1 MTRWHKHFYL
11 QANKFL
17 YFVLFVCLLFF
28 VSATSS
34 QSKYSQHLRHAHL
47 HRSFPWC
54 TGKCK
59 TLDWHGSKSCQYYFR
74 RNKGKLLSDVQPDLE
89 KLKKQLCPWISA
101 TFKEPYLRR
110 RFIYIDGL
118 ISSFKRRLS
127 NLLLRLL
134 YFWFSSGFKK
144 LRPRCKFK
152 MLFPS

>member
-1 MTRWHKHFYL
+1 MFC
-11 QANKFL
+11 
-17 YFVLFVCLLFF
+17 LFVCFFLFQPQAANQSTVSIYATPTCTVRSHGAL
-28 VSATSS
+28 VSARRLIDMAVS
-34 QSKYSQHLRHAHL
+34 HANTIL
-47 HRSFPWC
+47 EEII
-54 TGKCK
+54 
-59 TLDWHGSKSCQYYFR
+59 
-74 RNKGKLLSDVQPDLE
+74 GKLLSDVQPDLE

-110 RFIYIDGL
+110 RFIYIDEL